1 MRSECVAKS
10 APSSPRSAAQCGKH
24 NCDTR
29 LHGSSES
36 SEPHKARIYAG
47 CVAFGRKKPE
57 SATMAENRAFL
68 LKKLRVRRL
77 EPAAVGELRE
87 RLEQRLL
94 VGCSTIISQ
103 KCERKKRNSFYW
115 MQSINVDQPSW
126 KSPPKKKSRKEP
138 IQLFLWLFAI
148 ISRLGRCARP
158 ARNLWPRAAFA
169 EARTLS
175 HRCAST
181 PHAPIEVSR
190 VPNGF
195 VLIENHAQEAP
206 DSASPFWR
214 SPTHT

>member
-1 MRSECVAKS
+1 MYNPVAAIVVAPPMRSECVAKS

-115 MQSINVDQPSW
+115 MQSINVDQSSW
-126 KSPPKKKSRKEP
+126 KIPPKKRNRE
-138 IQLFLWLFAI
+138 IRFH
-148 ISRLGRCARP
+148 P
-158 ARNLWPRAAFA
+158 AFPLAFRDNLVCSSSTTPV
-169 EARTLS
+169 
-175 HRCAST
+175 ASGGL
-181 PHAPIEVSR
+181 R
-190 VPNGF
+190 
-195 VLIENHAQEAP
+195 
-206 DSASPFWR
+206 
-214 SPTHT
+214 